1 MTQQHD
7 FHGDE
12 IDPRLARRIAD
23 AAPDRFGAGF
33 TSRVMQRVERER
45 SVSLSAALE
54 KQFLR
59 VIPILAAASL
69 ILAAYNWWGARNS
82 SASAIDAMLR
92 LPQATVASAYSTD
105 ALFGSAG
112 QPMEQP

>member
-1 MTQQHD
+1 MTMHD
-7 FHGDE
+7 RED
-12 IDPRLARRIAD
+12 IDAQLARRLAD
-23 AAPDRFGAGF
+23 AAPNRFGAGF
-33 TSRVMQRVERER
+33 TSRVMHRLELERA
-45 SVSLSAALE
+45 VTLSAALE

-69 ILAAYNWWGARNS
+69 MLAAYNWWGGRAS
-82 SASAIDAMLR
+82 SASTIDAVLR
-92 LPQATVASAYSTD
+92 LPQATVASAYSSD

>member
-1 MTQQHD
+1 MTQHD
-7 FHGDE
+7 SRRDDF
-12 IDPRLARRIAD
+12 DPRLTRRIAD
-23 AAPDRFGAGF
+23 AAPNRFGAGF
-33 TSRVMQRVERER
+33 TPRVVQRLERER
-45 SVSLSAALE
+45 SVSLAATLE

-59 VIPILAAASL
+59 VIPILAAASVM
-69 ILAAYNWWGARNS
+69 LAAYNWWGARNS